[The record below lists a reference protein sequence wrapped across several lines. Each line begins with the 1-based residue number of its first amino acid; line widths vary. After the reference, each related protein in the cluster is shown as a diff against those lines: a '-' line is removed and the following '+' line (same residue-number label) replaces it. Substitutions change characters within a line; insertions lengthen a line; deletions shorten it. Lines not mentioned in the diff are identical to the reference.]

1 MCVNAAVGGGGA
13 GLRFIPRDAISE
25 EALETSFLK
34 RIAAA
39 FKGEQAIASRQERS
53 GSQAGDAAAGDSEK
67 ATAAAAAPTGPVND
81 PSLPYQTGVEA
92 VARELNANVSFQGL
106 AAKTTKS
113 NNLFPAMIA
122 IITNLDKISNSKTP
136 VPAGVTVTFLQ
147 ALKRMVG
154 TNVGYRGWAKLP
166 VGKDTDKMAFATKLV
181 QCLTNCLRASDSGV
195 VYWTLEILYALC
207 GPRGTTPEDRSEEE
221 ESQNKAMVL
230 TERIINLLM
239 KLLDAGMLIY
249 FFQVFFSF
257 SFLFFSIS
265 FSFFTLIV
273 FFSFSFSS
281 FLLSLLPLFQ
291 TTTRT
296 PPSHLSS
303 PCVLSGS
310 LNPFSALK
318 EKQPDL
324 KLQQIFS

>member
-1 MCVNAAVGGGGA
+1 MFSFFLFFLFPLSHSLFLFSSSCSFFFLVLLAFSSLQTPNRYECSDRGTLLATLLDCCHSAGNGRVCVNAAVGGGGA

-53 GSQAGDAAAGDSEK
+53 GSQAGDVAAGDSEK
-67 ATAAAAAPTGPVND
+67 TTAAAAPTGPVND

-207 GPRGTTPEDRSEEE
+207 GPRGTTLEDRNEEE

-239 KLLDAGMLIY
+239 KLLDAGML
-249 FFQVFFSF
+249 
-257 SFLFFSIS
+257 
-265 FSFFTLIV
+265 
-273 FFSFSFSS
+273 
-281 FLLSLLPLFQ
+281 
-291 TTTRT
+291 
-296 PPSHLSS
+296 
-303 PCVLSGS
+303 
-310 LNPFSALK
+310 
-318 EKQPDL
+318 
-324 KLQQIFS
+324 